1 VVSLKP
7 LIFFGLLEL
16 IVLCCVAGGFFFWKW
31 RLLLKEK
38 QETESVYS
46 NSKQSLEN
54 AIASLEAIDDD
65 SGALRRDC
73 LKGLQAMFQGQR
85 KANPAHWLQASQA
98 IFKLLER
105 KPTEQAKAL
114 EAANP
119 ILPNA
124 AGLDTGTLDWE
135 GMPHSEL
142 EALIA
147 AQNNN
152 LEGLDTYPASLA
164 DLNTGFAKTQTLNLK
179 LVEHLRA
186 IITKD
191 GRFEALKQLVEKLEE
206 NNYEMDLMMAQLE
219 REKHRFEPRIAALS
233 TENHKLQRSLLQY
246 KKQVENLVPE
256 KLDLQAALKDMEKK
270 MDQRNKTYDR
280 LHKKFEALR
289 REYITLYERSSK
301 GRPPWSAS

>member
-1 VVSLKP
+1 VISLKP
-7 LIFFGLLEL
+7 LVFFGLLEL

-31 RLLLKEK
+31 RVLLKEK
-38 QETESVYS
+38 QETESIYS

-54 AIASLEAIDDD
+54 AIASLEAIEDD

-73 LKGLQAMFQGQR
+73 LKGIQAMFQGQR
-85 KANPAHWLQASQA
+85 KANPAHWPQASQA
-98 IFKLLER
+98 IFRLLDR
-105 KPTEQAKAL
+105 KPKEHASAL
-114 EAANP
+114 ESASPAQP
-119 ILPNA
+119 SVL
-124 AGLDTGTLDWE
+124 GLDTGTLDWE

-142 EALIA
+142 EAIIA

-152 LEGLDTYPASLA
+152 LEDLSRYPASLA

-206 NNYEMDLMMAQLE
+206 NNQEMDTMMAQLE

-233 TENHKLQRSLLQY
+233 TENHKLQRSLLHY
-246 KKQVENLVPE
+246 KKQLENLVPE

-270 MDQRNKTYDR
+270 MELRNKTYDR

-289 REYITLYERSSK
+289 REYITLYERSAK
-301 GRPPWSAS
+301 GRPPWSTS